1 MEMDTL
7 THTHSHFFSCQ
18 GIPLWLRE
26 SKWTVVNASEKVVNS
41 NELTVPCEGCISI
54 TDRSKPLPRRQTEWA
69 GDPLASSQVSRE
81 EEETAT
87 TASHD
92 SNQWNEEGHT
102 WTGHLQQ
109 CGQIWSQDRP
119 GRPASKG
126 KITQFL
132 ASLFPSFV
140 FLIPGV
146 LTYRWLTW
154 CSGYLDFQFHNE
166 SANNLLN
173 SKCSSFFLQ
182 DLENINKWGL
192 NIFRIADH
200 SHQRPLTC
208 VMYAIFQVSANL
220 AVSFRESIQRKVQRN
235 HLRFES
241 ELNCFIIHRK
251 EIWWKPSRSQ
261 WTRLWPTWWPW
272 RTTTTRTWRTTTACM
287 PPTSHSPHTSSCPP
301 PL

>member
-1 MEMDTL
+1 MTQISGMKKV
-7 THTHSHFFSCQ
+7 THGPGISSSVARFGVKTDLEDLLAKVRLHSCC
-18 GIPLWLRE
+18 L
-26 SKWTVVNASEKVVNS
+26 N
-41 NELTVPCEGCISI
+41 PC
-54 TDRSKPLPRRQTEWA
+54 
-69 GDPLASSQVSRE
+69 
-81 EEETAT
+81 
-87 TASHD
+87 
-92 SNQWNEEGHT
+92 
-102 WTGHLQQ
+102 
-109 CGQIWSQDRP
+109 
-119 GRPASKG
+119 
-126 KITQFL
+126 FL
-132 ASLFPSFV
+132 ALSFV
-140 FLIPGV
+140 ALIPGV

-173 SKCSSFFLQ
+173 RKRSSFFLQ

-251 EIWWKPSRSQ
+251 EI
-261 WTRLWPTWWPW
+261 
-272 RTTTTRTWRTTTACM
+272 
-287 PPTSHSPHTSSCPP
+287 
-301 PL
+301 